1 MCDWHLEDA
10 QPRPSGAHLHLEIPA
25 VSHLAHAE
33 RIERLV
39 TDGAKGAHVGVG
51 NAVEQTS
58 QRAGTVACH
67 DLQRVHAA
75 GLTLA
80 ACTRADHEVVC
91 AAEDRAEQQR
101 RELRPV
107 AAIAVEE
114 YDDVAVTRRPG
125 PRCAGPAIAALPL
138 NEDARARVAGAL
150 CGAILAAAVYGDDL
164 IDYIARDGAD
174 YLCDRLFRVEC
185 RDHHCDPRTAR
196 GRVRS
201 SARSFRRHHQRLQ
214 RSPQRAQAG
223 GGWSLSSARRNS
235 R

>member
-1 MCDWHLEDA
+1 MAAMLAPAGYARKREADAKRGFHRPRDGARYLGSASQAASMRDRHLEDT
-10 QPRPSGAHLHLEIPA
+10 QPCPRGAHLHLEVPA
-25 VSHLAHAE
+25 VSHLAQAE
-33 RIERLV
+33 PLERLV

-58 QRAGTVACH
+58 QCAGTVACH

-125 PRCAGPAIAALPL
+125 PRCAGPAIAA
-138 NEDARARVAGAL
+138 
-150 CGAILAAAVYGDDL
+150 
-164 IDYIARDGAD
+164 
-174 YLCDRLFRVEC
+174 
-185 RDHHCDPRTAR
+185 
-196 GRVRS
+196 
-201 SARSFRRHHQRLQ
+201 
-214 RSPQRAQAG
+214 
-223 GGWSLSSARRNS
+223 
-235 R
+235 